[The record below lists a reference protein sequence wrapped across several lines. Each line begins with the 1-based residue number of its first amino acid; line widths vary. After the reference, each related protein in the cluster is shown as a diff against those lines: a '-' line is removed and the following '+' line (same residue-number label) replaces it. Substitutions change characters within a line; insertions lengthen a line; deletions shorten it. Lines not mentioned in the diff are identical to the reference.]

1 MSSVWS
7 KAIAAGRRLLQQEL
21 ILNFLLLVFGV
32 LVICAIYWALRI
44 IFERVIFA
52 APHGGLYYWVIILFI
67 IIIGLLALALGRSSQ
82 DILHDIGV
90 VIALI
95 VATFFTTT
103 FVICLGA
110 ALKNLQK
117 AEEMIDSG
125 RILWLGFGS
134 IALNMVAL
142 NRTFAWLNVLYRDRD
157 LLPSPSL
164 KWATLLQSFKTHL
177 ANLRRSFRSL
187 SNFRNF
193 LANLHRP
200 RFLVGMFMFA
210 LSAVTCAGNCVPLSH
225 HLQKTLGTAITSTPT
240 PTATSTPQPTATDT
254 PVPTATSTPVPT
266 ATNTPVPTATST
278 PVPTATN
285 TPVPTATSTPVPTA
299 TNMPVLTATST
310 STPTATNTPVPTAT
324 STSTPTATST
334 PQPTSTPVPM
344 PSATPTEAM
353 PRLTLTP
360 TPRPTLTPTPRPT
373 PTSMPTPPSTS
384 EGTPSISE
392 EPSPTSEK
400 PPSTSEESSP
410 AFEEPSPTSEEPPS
424 SQEEPPPGL
433 LVSGVTGIFAVLG
446 LGSPPKCGRRET
458 A

>member
-1 MSSVWS
+1 MEENKETPGSSEEIAKKEGKADDGWWQKLRRAMSSVWS

-266 ATNTPVPTATST
+266 ATN
-278 PVPTATN
+278 
-285 TPVPTATSTPVPTA
+285 
-299 TNMPVLTATST
+299 MPVLTATST

>member
-1 MSSVWS
+1 MEENKETPGSSEEIAKKEGKADDGWWQKLRRAMSSVWS

-266 ATNTPVPTATST
+266 ATN
-278 PVPTATN
+278 
-285 TPVPTATSTPVPTA
+285 
-299 TNMPVLTATST
+299 MPVL
-310 STPTATNTPVPTAT
+310 TAT